1 MSNLKGLDEIFGR
14 PDEEITKEIMEIEIA
29 SLVDYRKGNLGKN
42 RYSKEDM
49 NDLTE
54 SVKNFGVIQPLIV
67 RPIEEDKYEILL
79 GHHRKDAA
87 KRNKLQTVPCI
98 IRELDD
104 DQAESFF
111 LDSNLQ
117 KGIEKLTHSE
127 KAELIYRRNEV
138 LKSQGVRTDLMSDEE
153 KESRE
158 NINDEFH
165 LSSSTIKRYLRI
177 YKLTDDWKEMLDQG
191 KIALRTAV
199 NISYLDKEVQD
210 MLYGIVIEKGISISE
225 NESIAIKE
233 NSKLGNI
240 TRDLLIKILCPIVN
254 EELMKDKQ
262 TKKKTVYRMNPVVF
276 SKFFTQEQEMDEIEN
291 IVEKALEQYF
301 SRN

>member
-1 MSNLKGLDEIFGR
+1 MSNLKGLDAIFGTAK
-14 PDEEITKEIMEIEIA
+14 EVEKEIVEISIS

-49 NDLTE
+49 DDLTE

-67 RPIEEDKYEILL
+67 RPIGNEKYEILL

-98 IRELDD
+98 VKELDD

-117 KGIEKLTHSE
+117 KGVEKLTHSE

-138 LKSQGVRTDLMSDEE
+138 LKNQGGRTDLMSDEE
-153 KESRE
+153 KEIRE

-177 YKLTDDWKEMLDQG
+177 YKLTDNWKQMLDRG
-191 KIALRTAV
+191 SIAIRTAV
-199 NISYLDKEVQD
+199 NISYLDIQEQE
-210 MLYGIVIEKGISISE
+210 MLYDIVDKKGLSISE
-225 NESIAIKE
+225 NESISIKE
-233 NSKLGNI
+233 NKKLGNI
-240 TRDLLIKILCPIVN
+240 TRELLIRILCSIVN
-254 EELMKDKQ
+254 EEPTRKQ
-262 TKKKTVYRMNPVVF
+262 AKKKTIYRMNPVVF
-276 SKFFTQEQEMDEIEN
+276 SKFFTEEQEMDEIED

>member
-1 MSNLKGLDEIFGR
+1 MNNLKGLDAIFGTS
-14 PDEEITKEIMEIEIA
+14 EEVLKEIMEINIS

-49 NDLTE
+49 DDLTE

-67 RPIEEDKYEILL
+67 RPIGDEKYEILL

-98 IRELDD
+98 VKELDD

-117 KGIEKLTHSE
+117 KGVEKFTHSE

-138 LKSQGVRTDLMSDEE
+138 LKNQGVRTDLMSDEE

-177 YKLTDDWKEMLDQG
+177 YKLTDDWKQMLDRG
-191 KIALRTAV
+191 SIAIRTAV
-199 NISYLDKEVQD
+199 NISYLDIQEQE
-210 MLYGIVIEKGISISE
+210 MLYDIVDKKGLSISE
-225 NESIAIKE
+225 NESISIKE
-233 NSKLGNI
+233 NKKLGNI
-240 TRDLLIKILCPIVN
+240 TRELLIRILCPIVN
-254 EELMKDKQ
+254 EEPAKKQ
-262 TKKKTVYRMNPVVF
+262 AKKKTIYRMNPVVF
-276 SKFFTQEQEMDEIEN
+276 SKFFTEEQEMDEIED

>member
-1 MSNLKGLDEIFGR
+1 MSNLKGLDEIFGT
-14 PDEEITKEIMEIEIA
+14 PDEEIARDIMDIEIA

-54 SVKNFGVIQPLIV
+54 SIKNFGVIQPLIV
-67 RPIEEDKYEILL
+67 RPIEDNKYEILL

-87 KRNKLQTVPCI
+87 KRNKLPTVPCI
-98 IRELDD
+98 VKELDD
-104 DQAESFF
+104 DEAESFF

-117 KGIEKLTHSE
+117 KGVEKLTHSE
-127 KAELIYRRNEV
+127 KAELIYRRNKV

-158 NINDEFH
+158 NINEEFH

-177 YKLTDDWKEMLDQG
+177 YQLTDDWKKMLDKG

-199 NISYLDKEVQD
+199 NISYLDQEVQD
-210 MLYGIVIEKGISISE
+210 ILYGIVIEKGISISE

-233 NSKLGNI
+233 NNKLGNI

-254 EELMKDKQ
+254 EEPMKE
-262 TKKKTVYRMNPVVF
+262 TKRKTLYRMNPVVF
-276 SKFFTQEQEMDEIEN
+276 NKFFTPEQKMDEIEN

-301 SRN
+301 NRN

>member
-1 MSNLKGLDEIFGR
+1 MSNLKGLDAIFGTAK
-14 PDEEITKEIMEIEIA
+14 EVEKEIVEISIS

-49 NDLTE
+49 DDLTE

-67 RPIEEDKYEILL
+67 RPIGNEKYEILL

-98 IRELDD
+98 VKELDD

-117 KGIEKLTHSE
+117 KGVEKLTHSE

-138 LKSQGVRTDLMSDEE
+138 LKNQGVRTDLMSDEE
-153 KESRE
+153 KEIRE

-177 YKLTDDWKEMLDQG
+177 YKLTDNWKQMLDRG
-191 KIALRTAV
+191 SIAIRTAV
-199 NISYLDKEVQD
+199 NISYLDIQEQE
-210 MLYGIVIEKGISISE
+210 MLYDIVDKKGLSISE
-225 NESIAIKE
+225 NESISIKE
-233 NSKLGNI
+233 NKKLGNI
-240 TRDLLIKILCPIVN
+240 TRELLIRILCSIVN
-254 EELMKDKQ
+254 EEPTRKQ
-262 TKKKTVYRMNPVVF
+262 AKKKTIYRMNPVVF
-276 SKFFTQEQEMDEIEN
+276 SKFFTEEQEMDEIED